1 MKKLLVVA
9 ILILLL
15 MPLNQSREEGFN
27 AKTIPTKEDVFG
39 FILALQKRVATIKFL
54 KPSDLMDEIVAE
66 TDNIDYFLNE
76 ALFLEDAMKEFYEAE
91 GISYT
96 NESIS
101 SFMAELNSSFSSEEI
116 RAISL
121 LLLSYA
127 HAINATS
134 RQEQIDEVLHICQN
148 VRKAAYIL
156 SNCSLNRSISDAYDV
171 IMLGSS
177 MGENYGGEY
186 KFIIDFGG
194 NDKYEKRNNSFLLD
208 LKGNDSYGAFYSNE
222 GVSLAFDIDGND
234 EYVNAPYA
242 EGGICFLVD
251 GKGDDKYK
259 GTAASSWNG
268 GISFLLDLNGNDVY
282 DGESLTQSYS
292 NNAFSFLADIKG
304 DDIYQA
310 KNRSQ
315 ACSEDGGISL
325 LLDLYGNDAFFADD
339 YSQAYANGFPH
350 TSISLFINLAGD
362 DYYEA
367 GSFSQ
372 GYGEKGGMAF
382 LFDFLGEDG
391 YCASQFSQASS
402 AWLGMGVLLDSD
414 GKNKFL
420 SSLFSQGSQRWG
432 GYSFFLQDFDSED
445 IYEMLQLPE
454 RIGIDLWNLLGNFF

>member
-1 MKKLLVVA
+1 MKKMLVVA
-9 ILILLL
+9 IIILLL
-15 MPLNQSREEGFN
+15 MPLNQSREGGFN

-39 FILALQKRVATIKFL
+39 FVLALQKKVATMKFL
-54 KPSDLMDEIVAE
+54 KPSDLMEEILAE

-76 ALFLEDAMKEFYEAE
+76 DLFLEDAMKEFYEAE

-101 SFMAELNSSFSSEEI
+101 SFMAELNSSFSSEQI

-127 HAINATS
+127 HAIDATS

-156 SNCSLNRSISDAYDV
+156 SNCSLDHSVSDAYDA

-177 MGENYGGEY
+177 MGEDYGGEY

-208 LKGNDSYGAFYSNE
+208 LKGNDSYEALFSNE
-222 GVSLAFDIDGND
+222 SVSLAFDVNGND

-242 EGGICFLVD
+242 KGGICFLVD
-251 GKGDDKYK
+251 GEGDDKYK
-259 GTAASSWNG
+259 GITASSWNG
-268 GISFLLDLNGNDVY
+268 GLSFLLDLNGNDIY

-292 NNAFSFLADIKG
+292 NNAFSLLADIKG

-315 ACSEDGGISL
+315 A
-325 LLDLYGNDAFFADD
+325 
-339 YSQAYANGFPH
+339 
-350 TSISLFINLAGD
+350 
-362 DYYEA
+362 
-367 GSFSQ
+367 FS
-372 GYGEKGGMAF
+372 
-382 LFDFLGEDG
+382 
-391 YCASQFSQASS
+391 
-402 AWLGMGVLLDSD
+402 
-414 GKNKFL
+414 
-420 SSLFSQGSQRWG
+420 
-432 GYSFFLQDFDSED
+432 
-445 IYEMLQLPE
+445 
-454 RIGIDLWNLLGNFF
+454 